1 MARFALLNP
10 AANALFAIAE
20 NVIIA
25 EHIDECES
33 VAKLVIDVT
42 DLPVGPG
49 DKYDLNTH
57 DWTYKN
63 PPVMD
68 DDNA

>member
-10 AANALFAIAE
+10 RTNPSFAIAE

-25 EHIDECES
+25 EHIDECTSSAE
-33 VAKLVIDVT
+33 LVIDVT

-57 DWTYKN
+57 EWTYKN
-63 PPVMD
+63 PIVTD